1 MNKEK
6 KSVAII
12 GCGNMGSAILRAI
25 ASSPLYSVSVYNRT
39 KEKAIKA
46 ASGLTVQV
54 LDNMEDAKN
63 SDIVIISTKP
73 QTLKAIYPSLS
84 SLNAGLF
91 ISIAAG
97 VKLSTLEENLKSKNC
112 VRYMPNIAS
121 SVKSSVTAV
130 TYDDSLAEEK
140 KKTALSIASLFG
152 SAFYLEENLFSAFIG
167 ISGSAIAYVYEFIHA
182 LILGGIR
189 EGINYN
195 KAEEIVLDTLKSAIE
210 LEKATRRSA
219 IDLETMV
226 CSARG
231 TTIEG
236 VKCLKDFG
244 FERAVIEAVSAA
256 SNKSRELEAN
266 S

>member
-1 MNKEK
+1 
-6 KSVAII
+6 
-12 GCGNMGSAILRAI
+12 
-25 ASSPLYSVSVYNRT
+25 
-39 KEKAIKA
+39 
-46 ASGLTVQV
+46 
-54 LDNMEDAKN
+54 
-63 SDIVIISTKP
+63 
-73 QTLKAIYPSLS
+73 
-84 SLNAGLF
+84 
-91 ISIAAG
+91 
-97 VKLSTLEENLKSKNC
+97 
-112 VRYMPNIAS
+112 MPNIAS

-130 TYDDSLAEEK
+130 TYNDSLAEEK